1 MADNIATIQSLTIDR
16 LKFTKPDGDIKLEIL
31 YSIVMLIN
39 EHESVFQRDVVIP
52 LPENLQTDT
61 NNLWGDLRES

>member
-1 MADNIATIQSLTIDR
+1 MPDNIAIIQSLTIDR
-16 LKFTKPDGDIKLEIL
+16 LKFTKPDGNISLEIL
-31 YSIVMLIN
+31 YTVVMLIN
-39 EHESVFQRDVVIP
+39 EHESVFQKDVVIP